1 MPEDCLFCK
10 IIAGKVPATV
20 VYQDEALT
28 AIRDIRPQAPT
39 HILVLPNRHVTGIA
53 EAQASDAELLGKL
66 LLAAR
71 RIAQQEDLNGG
82 YRLVINSGPDAGQS
96 VFHLHV
102 HVLGGRHMRWP
113 PG

>member
-1 MPEDCLFCK
+1 MPDDCLFCN

-28 AIRDIRPQAPT
+28 AIRDIHPQAPT

>member
-1 MPEDCLFCK
+1 MPDDCLFCK

-82 YRLVINSGPDAGQS
+82 YRLVINSGLDAGQS

>member
-1 MPEDCLFCK
+1 MPDDCLFCK

-71 RIAQQEDLNGG
+71 HIAQQEDLNGG